1 MLQVLQYRYSYKILG
16 RDFIG
21 VQFTFEYRCWR
32 SKNIRRDYEFF
43 VYEAHKYQSYCT
55 VEAARTNSSKE
66 CYTRFFL
73 YTLEKSGKL
82 SIYDKL
88 VDQVASDFLV
98 DTIVENFDT
107 LKTQYKK
114 GKKNNGPKT
123 IGCFI

>member
-1 MLQVLQYRYSYKILG
+1 MMKTRQCYYTYKILG

-21 VQFTFEYRCWR
+21 VQFTFEYRCWASR
-32 SKNIRRDYEFF
+32 SIRTEYEFF

-55 VEAARTNSSKE
+55 VEAARRNCSKE
-66 CYTRFFL
+66 CYTSFRF
-73 YTLEKSGKL
+73 YTLQKSAEL

-107 LKTQYKK
+107 LKAQYKK

>member
-1 MLQVLQYRYSYKILG
+1 MQTSQCYYTYKILG

-21 VQFTFEYRCWR
+21 VQFTFEYRCWA
-32 SKNIRRDYEFF
+32 SKNMRREYEFF

-55 VEAARTNSSKE
+55 AQAARRNSSKE
-66 CYTRFFL
+66 CYTIFRD
-73 YTLEKSGKL
+73 YHLEKSAEL
-82 SIYDKL
+82 LIYDKL
-88 VDQVASDFLV
+88 VEQVASEFLV
-98 DTIVENFDT
+98 DTIVENFYT